1 MDKTDIL
8 WYNTGDNTSDKG
20 VPGMNEIIYAG
31 RHEMMLAVKRHAHE
45 SWEFVY
51 CTEGAGSFSFDG
63 GSLNYRKGDIVVIP
77 PLLPHANASAQGFEN
92 IHLNISLPTLSDM
105 APSVIQ
111 DDGNHFLLDA
121 FRASLYHYQSSSP
134 EKAIFLSA
142 YGNLICCY
150 LAAYNKGKRRS
161 PVVEEIERDILE
173 HFDDPAYEL
182 DEYLR
187 AMPFNYD
194 YLRKLFQKEMLITP
208 HQYLNNKRLQVAA
221 EALVGAEM
229 TGVSVTDV
237 ARMCG
242 FREPLY
248 FSRMF
253 KKKYGVA
260 PSFYVHS
267 RHGTD
272 NAPILNSDLMK
283 VLPEEK

>member
-1 MDKTDIL
+1 
-8 WYNTGDNTSDKG
+8 
-20 VPGMNEIIYAG
+20 MNEIIYAG
-31 RHEMMLAVKRHAHE
+31 RHEMMLAVNRHAHE

-51 CTEGAGSFSFDG
+51 CTEGSGAFSFDDRE
-63 GSLNYRKGDIVVIP
+63 LTYRKGDVVIIP
-77 PLLPHANASAQGFEN
+77 PLLPHANASESGFEN
-92 IHLNISLPTLSDM
+92 IHLNISLPTFSAM
-105 APSVIQ
+105 EPIIIQ

-121 FRASLYHYQSSSP
+121 FRAALFHYQCSRP

-150 LAAYNKGKRRS
+150 LAAYHQERRRS

-173 HFDDPAYEL
+173 HFDEPDYEL

-187 AMPFNYD
+187 SLPFNYD

-221 EALVGAEM
+221 EALVAAEL
-229 TGVSVTDV
+229 TSVSVADV

-260 PSFYVHS
+260 PSFYVQS
-267 RHGTD
+267 RQRNN

-283 VLPEEK
+283 VPPQKK

>member
-1 MDKTDIL
+1 
-8 WYNTGDNTSDKG
+8 
-20 VPGMNEIIYAG
+20 MNEIIYAG

-51 CTEGAGSFSFDG
+51 CTEGGGAFSFDG
-63 GSLNYRKGDIVVIP
+63 GALNYRKGDIVIIP

-92 IHLNISLPTLSDM
+92 IHLNISLPTLMSTE
-105 APSVIQ
+105 PYVIQ

-134 EKAIFLSA
+134 EKAIFLAA
-142 YGNLICCY
+142 YGSLICCY
-150 LAAYNKGKRRS
+150 VAAYHKEKRRS
-161 PVVEEIERDILE
+161 PVVEEIERDILD
-173 HFDDPAYEL
+173 HFDDPGYEL
-182 DEYLR
+182 DAFLR
-187 AMPFNYD
+187 SLPFSYD
-194 YLRKLFQKEMLITP
+194 YLRKLFQKEMLVTP

-221 EALVGAEM
+221 EGLVGAEM
-229 TGVSVTDV
+229 TGLSVNEV

-260 PSFYVHS
+260 PSYYVQS
-267 RHGTD
+267 RRGS
-272 NAPILNSDLMK
+272 NNSPILNSDVMK
-283 VLPEEK
+283 VPPKEE